1 MQNRLIASLIII
13 AAFLA
18 ACSET
23 PPPPPKDVNV
33 NITVEEQAPP
43 KKVIDTKDERGTI
56 IGDEQ
61 RYTRP

>member
-33 NITVEEQAPP
+33 NITIKEQAPP
-43 KKVIDTKDERGTI
+43 VKAPVTKEKPGTI
-56 IGDEQ
+56 VGDEE